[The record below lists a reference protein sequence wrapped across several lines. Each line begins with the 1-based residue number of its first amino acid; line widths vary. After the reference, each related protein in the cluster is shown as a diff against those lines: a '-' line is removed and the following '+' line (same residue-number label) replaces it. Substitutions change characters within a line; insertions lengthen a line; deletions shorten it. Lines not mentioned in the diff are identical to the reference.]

1 MLGAVGYSPVVSPHR
16 IKQVC
21 QPYQVVKVAT
31 EGVGYLLARS
41 ANEVWR
47 RGKTVM
53 IPLYFS
59 LCYVFS
65 FGCNTLI
72 LQRTSHRS
80 VLCIALMSAH
90 RHQPMHW
97 HKGKCKKGICQ
108 VNTHVVSRKRHWLDT
123 IYPKGLCSLLGHQKI
138 VRGSCVPLRV
148 SLSFVA
154 TKRRAFGVYFYQLFL
169 YYTIIFCLSRL
180 KTKI

>member
-41 ANEVWR
+41 TNEVWR

-53 IPLYFS
+53 IPLYFR

-65 FGCNTLI
+65 CRCNTEI
-72 LQRTSHRS
+72 AKNKSQIRSVHRS
-80 VLCIALMSAH
+80 YVGTQATAYAL
-90 RHQPMHW
+90 
-97 HKGKCKKGICQ
+97 
-108 VNTHVVSRKRHWLDT
+108 T
-123 IYPKGLCSLLGHQKI
+123 
-138 VRGSCVPLRV
+138 
-148 SLSFVA
+148 
-154 TKRRAFGVYFYQLFL
+154 
-169 YYTIIFCLSRL
+169 
-180 KTKI
+180 